1 MKIKKC
7 VFIILGC
14 ICLGLGTVGVFLP
27 ILPTTP
33 FYLLTVFFF
42 ANSSQKLHDW
52 FLGTKLYSSAGRV
65 SSSERYGLH
74 RADTGCGKLAFPEA
88 SGRGRENVRSGGNR
102 RDGSQ
107 RRISKDPVG
116 NVGTTRKIW
125 QVVKTDILEIVEK
138 SRSGEEPCDNLKFS
152 EIHRRCQ
159 AYGRGKCGDRL
170 HMHGLC
176 ILTDGITTRC
186 CGLT

>member
-52 FLGTKLYSSAGRV
+52 FLVTKPYQKHLDSFVKQRGMLRSTKVSIICTVTLLMGFGFFMMARKGIWIPCVILAIVWLVHILYFTLR
-65 SSSERYGLH
+65 
-74 RADTGCGKLAFPEA
+74 
-88 SGRGRENVRSGGNR
+88 
-102 RDGSQ
+102 
-107 RRISKDPVG
+107 
-116 NVGTTRKIW
+116 
-125 QVVKTDILEIVEK
+125 VKTIPAK
-138 SRSGEEPCDNLKFS
+138 
-152 EIHRRCQ
+152 
-159 AYGRGKCGDRL
+159 
-170 HMHGLC
+170 
-176 ILTDGITTRC
+176 
-186 CGLT
+186 